1 MYAIRSYYGFDFLDD
16 KPKSAKIEI
25 KTEGDIKINGD
36 KDYIYSNV
44 NDIDNKNITIEL
56 LKPYT
61 NGYGKINAT
70 LYTYDKGGRDLY
82 AISRSLYY
90 HISDEGVLLS
100 INSLYELERRHVDKL
115 LEAGK
120 IDKKQHREL
129 MDELRITSYNVC
141 YTKLLRIHIPYT
153 PYMIKTNL
161 INL

>member
-1 MYAIRSYYGFDFLDD
+1 VKGGDEMKLCRVILVIILLSSILVGCGKPTLPIRLRVHLDKSEYSKDEDIKFDVSFDFLDD

-82 AISRSLYY
+82 
-90 HISDEGVLLS
+90 V
-100 INSLYELERRHVDKL
+100 
-115 LEAGK
+115 
-120 IDKKQHREL
+120 
-129 MDELRITSYNVC
+129 
-141 YTKLLRIHIPYT
+141 PY
-153 PYMIKTNL
+153 
-161 INL
+161 